1 MSKATTGG
9 ADYTSFNPAR
19 ITPREAGRT
28 NITIGNTVLT
38 RSQMLQQILAAL
50 DTKDKEEHG
59 GSDYQDNPNDENQ
72 KFNPITGNMSSEKRA
87 DASETIYVFFPFES
101 V

>member
-28 NITIGNTVLT
+28 NITIGNAVLT

-59 GSDYQDNPNDENQ
+59 SDYQDNPNDENP

-87 DASETIYVFFPFES
+87 DASETI
-101 V
+101 